1 LAQSVQDLKA
11 LTLPDATPVAS
22 ITQKTLSVDDTKE
35 IIVVLEAKSTNIQ
48 GPDGRDIC
56 YATQNRQ
63 SAVRNLSKLVDVILV
78 VGAANSS
85 NSNRLREIGTQAGV
99 ASYLIGAD

>member
-1 LAQSVQDLKA
+1 LARSVQDLKA

-48 GPDGRDIC
+48 GPDVRDIC
-56 YATQNRQ
+56 YATQNR
-63 SAVRNLSKLVDVILV
+63 
-78 VGAANSS
+78 
-85 NSNRLREIGTQAGV
+85 
-99 ASYLIGAD
+99 